1 MTQTEYEQKR
11 RECWEE
17 FKVLNSTILET
28 TKQAFDWIWNCAY
41 ALGKQEKDAE
51 ETPISERLYEEEK
64 SQLEG
69 LYYYLNRAADKQ
81 ENESVSVATLF
92 EAMERL
98 EDMFGIDLLTN
109 GHGKP
114 TEKDADTVIQGWVGR
129 DQDGYISLFKDKP
142 TRDTFDKGDVPYG
155 FWDEANSN
163 HLELP
168 ITSFPDLTWESDPQ
182 PVEIII
188 KRKKQNL

>member
-1 MTQTEYEQKR
+1 MNNQEYEQKKS
-11 RECWEE
+11 ECWEE
-17 FKVLNSTILET
+17 YTRKCVHES
-28 TKQAFDWIWNCAY
+28 KSAYGAFDFAFDRAY
-41 ALGKQEKDAE
+41 TLGKQDKDA
-51 ETPISERLYEEEK
+51 Y
-64 SQLEG
+64 
-69 LYYYLNRAADKQ
+69 A
-81 ENESVSVATLF
+81 
-92 EAMERL
+92 
-98 EDMFGIDLLTN
+98 
-109 GHGKP
+109 
-114 TEKDADTVIQGWVGR
+114 VIQGWVAR